1 MKHTLQN
8 CLDPTYE
15 KLCMALLLI
24 YRSLQTFK
32 TCNHHQNIMVSR
44 SYCTILAI
52 SLVREGD
59 DTLVRILRTL
69 NSLSYRSCCTT
80 LISLMLDC
88 MYFNYIHMQHAKRW
102 LTTGEYRAFRM
113 VDMTALGYQIWGTY
127 DYIRNIVSLYYS
139 TIPVISESII
149 NAHTNEWSLLHM

>member
-69 NSLSYRSCCTT
+69 NSLSYRSCCTNMPSVR
-80 LISLMLDC
+80 LYVLQLNS
-88 MYFNYIHMQHAKRW
+88 HA
-102 LTTGEYRAFRM
+102 YA
-113 VDMTALGYQIWGTY
+113 I
-127 DYIRNIVSLYYS
+127 
-139 TIPVISESII
+139 
-149 NAHTNEWSLLHM
+149 LLHSQLRLCLRYRTKQNDTKWCTANCANCDWMKSPACVVVVQLCSAIIRDKSYIGRR